1 MARGKRRKAKKTMAT
16 AKAAPK
22 KTRVK
27 KSVPAEAT
35 PPEIGPAGRDLKEL
49 EHPAT
54 SGDYQYW
61 VQGEGLLKIEEML
74 KQGLFDKQIAEAIG
88 VTPQTLCNWKNR
100 FELLNFVWKKAR
112 NIALKEV
119 ENATFKSA
127 CGYYVTE
134 QIIDSSGKKRAVKR
148 WIPGSTGDRALL
160 LKNWAPDEYK
170 DKREMS
176 VDGAVPVVLTGDDEI
191 PE

>member
-1 MARGKRRKAKKTMAT
+1 MAKSKRKAKKMAKSKSKIGKT
-16 AKAAPK
+16 SGAVQPEEVAA
-22 KTRVK
+22 
-27 KSVPAEAT
+27 AA
-35 PPEIGPAGRDLKEL
+35 IGPAGRDMKEL
-49 EHPAT
+49 ENPAKW
-54 SGDYQYW
+54 GEYKHW
-61 VQGEGLLKIEEML
+61 VEGEGLIEIEEML
-74 KQGLFDKQIAEAIG
+74 KKGLRDNQIAKAIG

-112 NIALKEV
+112 HVALKEV

-134 QIIDSSGKKRAVKR
+134 QIIDNQGKKRAIKR
-148 WIPGSTGDRALL
+148 WVPGSTGDRALL

-170 DKREMS
+170 DKREMT
-176 VDGAVPVVLTGDDEI
+176 VEGAVPVVLSGDDEI

>member
-1 MARGKRRKAKKTMAT
+1 MAKSRRKAKKMAAKSE
-16 AKAAPK
+16 AKAKTK
-22 KTRVK
+22 KTK
-27 KSVPAEAT
+27 AKTT
-35 PPEIGPAGRDLKEL
+35 PPEVGAAGRDLKEL

-100 FELLNFVWKKAR
+100 FELLNFVWKKCR
-112 NIALKEV
+112 HIALKEV

-134 QIIDSSGKKRAVKR
+134 QIIDSTGKKRAVKR

-160 LKNWAPDEYK
+160 LKNWDPDNYK
-170 DKREMS
+170 DKREMT
-176 VDGAVPVVLTGDDEI
+176 VDGAVPVVLTGDEEI

>member
-1 MARGKRRKAKKTMAT
+1 MAKARSKRKAKKMAT
-16 AKAAPK
+16 KASAPRK
-22 KTRVK
+22 NR
-27 KSVPAEAT
+27 SPEAT
-35 PPEIGPAGRDLKEL
+35 TNSTVGPAGRDL
-49 EHPAT
+49 
-54 SGDYQYW
+54 SGLDGQANHGQYQYW

-74 KQGLFDKQIAEAIG
+74 RSGLNDKNIAEAIG
-88 VTPQTLCNWKNR
+88 VTQQTLCNWKNR

-112 NIALKEV
+112 HVALKEV
-119 ENATFKSA
+119 ENATYKAA

-134 QIIDSSGKKRAVKR
+134 QIIDSTGKKRAVKR

-170 DKREMS
+170 DKREMA
-176 VDGAVPVVLTGDDEI
+176 VEGAVPVVLSGDDEI

>member
-1 MARGKRRKAKKTMAT
+1 MAKSRSKRKGKKMAAKMT
-16 AKAAPK
+16 K
-22 KTRVK
+22 KEAM
-27 KSVPAEAT
+27 KSQET
-35 PPEIGPAGRDLKEL
+35 IPAGRDLREPM
-49 EHPAT
+49 ENPAT
-54 SGDYQYW
+54 SGQYQYW
-61 VQGEGLLKIEEML
+61 VQGEGLIKIEEML
-74 KQGLFDKQIAEAIG
+74 KQGMFDKQIAQAIG

-100 FELLNFVWKKAR
+100 FEILNFVWKKAR
-112 NIALKEV
+112 NVALKEV

-134 QIIDSSGKKRAVKR
+134 QIIDSTGKKRAVKR

-170 DKREMS
+170 DKREMA

-191 PE
+191 AD

>member
-1 MARGKRRKAKKTMAT
+1 MAAKMT
-16 AKAAPK
+16 K
-22 KTRVK
+22 KEAM
-27 KSVPAEAT
+27 KSQET
-35 PPEIGPAGRDLKEL
+35 IPAGRDLREPM
-49 EHPAT
+49 ENPAT
-54 SGDYQYW
+54 SGQYQYW
-61 VQGEGLLKIEEML
+61 VQGEGLIKIEEML
-74 KQGLFDKQIAEAIG
+74 KQGMFDKQIAQAIG

-112 NIALKEV
+112 NVALKEV

-134 QIIDSSGKKRAVKR
+134 QIIDSTGKKRAVKR

-170 DKREMS
+170 DKREMA
-176 VDGAVPVVLTGDDEI
+176 VEGAVPVVLTGDDEI
-191 PE
+191 LD

>member
-1 MARGKRRKAKKTMAT
+1 MA
-16 AKAAPK
+16 AKATIKAQSNN
-22 KTRVK
+22 
-27 KSVPAEAT
+27 KSSSP
-35 PPEIGPAGRDLKEL
+35 GPAGRDLQEPEMK
-49 EHPAT
+49 HGN
-54 SGDYQYW
+54 GDYQYW
-61 VQGEGLLKIEEML
+61 VQGEGLVKIEEML
-74 KQGLFDKQIAEAIG
+74 KQGMFDKQIAKAIG

-112 NIALKEV
+112 NVALKEV

-134 QIIDSSGKKRAVKR
+134 QIIDSTGKKRAVKR

-170 DKREMS
+170 DKREMA
-176 VDGAVPVVLTGDDEI
+176 VEGAVPVVLTGDDEI
-191 PE
+191 AD

>member
-1 MARGKRRKAKKTMAT
+1 MAKSRRKAKKMA
-16 AKAAPK
+16 AKAEAATK
-22 KTRVK
+22 KTRARK
-27 KSVPAEAT
+27 TATKTAPAEV
-35 PPEIGPAGRDLKEL
+35 GPAGRDLKEL

-100 FELLNFVWKKAR
+100 FELLNFIWKKAR

-176 VDGAVPVVLTGDDEI
+176 VDGAVPVILSGDDEI

>member
-1 MARGKRRKAKKTMAT
+1 MAKSKSKRKAKKMAG
-16 AKAAPK
+16 KAAPRK
-22 KTRVK
+22 KRDNTTMA
-27 KSVPAEAT
+27 PAEV
-35 PPEIGPAGRDLKEL
+35 GPAGRDLKEL

-112 NIALKEV
+112 RIALKEV
-119 ENATFKSA
+119 ENATYKSA
-127 CGYYVTE
+127 LGYYVTE
-134 QIIDSSGKKRAVKR
+134 QIIDSTGKKRAVKR

-170 DKREMS
+170 DKRDIA
-176 VDGAVPVVLTGDDEI
+176 VDGALPVVLTGDEEI

>member
-1 MARGKRRKAKKTMAT
+1 MAKSKRKAKKMA
-16 AKAAPK
+16 AKARAPR
-22 KTRVK
+22 KTKAAAAAAEVT
-27 KSVPAEAT
+27 PAEV
-35 PPEIGPAGRDLKEL
+35 GPAGRDLKEL

-54 SGDYQYW
+54 SGEYQYW

-74 KQGLFDKQIAEAIG
+74 KQGMFDKQIAEAIG

-100 FELLNFVWKKAR
+100 FELLNFIWKKAR

-119 ENATFKSA
+119 ENATFKAA
-127 CGYYVTE
+127 CGYYVSET
-134 QIIDSSGKKRAVKR
+134 IIDSTGKKRGVKR

-170 DKREMS
+170 DKREMT
-176 VDGAVPVVLTGDDEI
+176 VDGAVPVVLSGDDEI

>member
-1 MARGKRRKAKKTMAT
+1 MAKSKRKAKKMA
-16 AKAAPK
+16 AKAAAPRK
-22 KTRVK
+22 SRAKTAA
-27 KSVPAEAT
+27 PAEV
-35 PPEIGPAGRDLKEL
+35 GPAGRDLKEL
-49 EHPAT
+49 EHPAK

-100 FELLNFVWKKAR
+100 FELLNFIWKKAR

-119 ENATFKSA
+119 ENATYKSA

-134 QIIDSSGKKRAVKR
+134 QIIDSTGKKRAVKR

-170 DKREMS
+170 DKREMT
-176 VDGAVPVVLTGDDEI
+176 VDGAVPVVLSGDDEI